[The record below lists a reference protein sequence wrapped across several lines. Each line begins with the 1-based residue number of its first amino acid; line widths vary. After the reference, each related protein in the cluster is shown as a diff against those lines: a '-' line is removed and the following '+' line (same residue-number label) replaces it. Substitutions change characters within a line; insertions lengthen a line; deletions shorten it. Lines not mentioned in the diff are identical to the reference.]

1 MQNGVYNNYYMQE
14 KAKEI
19 LVTIFSHVGV
29 KADYDISE
37 SGIEISSDDANLLI
51 GYHGETLSSLQHFL
65 NIMLYKEFGGKKD
78 RMVILDVSGY
88 RQDREKKL
96 LEMAESASSKAR
108 FLNKSVALYPM
119 NSYER
124 RIVHTKVSE
133 IDGVTSESEGEGPD
147 RRVIIHPRSEE

>member
-19 LVTIFSHVGV
+19 LDTIFSHVGV
-29 KADYDISE
+29 KVDYDISE
-37 SGIEISSDDANLLI
+37 SRIEISSDDANLLI
-51 GYHGETLSSLQHFL
+51 GYHGETLSSLQHLL
-65 NIMLYKEFGGKKD
+65 NIMLYKEFGEKKD

-88 RQDREKKL
+88 RQDREKKI
-96 LEMAESASSKAR
+96 LEIAENASSKAR

-133 IDGVTSESEGEGPD
+133 IDGVTSESEGEGQD
-147 RRVIIHPRSEE
+147 RRVIIRPRSEE